1 MARSPT
7 IVPVSSTCYPKPTAT
22 QGFLTC
28 KSPRGL
34 TSGGPHRAAV
44 STKEVCPMK
53 VMWLLLVGIS
63 ILALASST
71 GVIYADGDID
81 TRVHACLNK
90 PGNTRIVGA
99 NDLCKANETSKHWA
113 ITGPQGPQ
121 GDTGEQG
128 PQGIQGPEGP
138 EGSPGGLIVVD
149 QEGIFMGRLNAERV
163 VMDVG
168 GQIGS
173 LNVRRNSIRSNIK
186 LRYETEDCSSQA
198 YVNPGSVGVSII
210 PSAGF
215 DLTDNN
221 AVYFPRPGAVPVD
234 VFLRDARDL
243 NTSVCIVDSPFPVPV
258 SFFPFDKVL
267 ELPDPPYFA
276 R

>member
-1 MARSPT
+1 MGRFRNYISA
-7 IVPVSSTCYPKPTAT
+7 AA
-22 QGFLTC
+22 
-28 KSPRGL
+28 GL
-34 TSGGPHRAAV
+34 V
-44 STKEVCPMK
+44 
-53 VMWLLLVGIS
+53 
-63 ILALASST
+63 ILAITLPF
-71 GVIYADGDID
+71 VYADGGDGAL
-81 TRVHACLNK
+81 VHACLTK
-90 PGNTRIVGA
+90 SGNTRIVGA
-99 NDLCKANETSKHWA
+99 NDLCKANKTSKHW
-113 ITGPQGPQ
+113 
-121 GDTGEQG
+121 
-128 PQGIQGPEGP
+128 
-138 EGSPGGLIVVD
+138 SSGLIVVD

-168 GQIGS
+168 DQIGS
-173 LNVRRNSIRSNIK
+173 LNVQRNSIRSSIK
-186 LRYETEDCSSQA
+186 LRYETEDCLSQA
-198 YVNPGSVGVSII
+198 YVNPSSVGVSII

-234 VFLRDARDL
+234 VFLRGARDL